1 MPNKTRKDSN
11 QTLHK
16 VILHIDLDAFF
27 ALVEEISHPEWGGR
41 PIIVGADPKQGK
53 GRGVVSTCNYEARKF
68 GIHSAMPISQA
79 WKLCPGAIYLP
90 VNMSLYEEISKRI
103 INILKPFADRLEQV
117 SIDEAFLDISR
128 KVTDLN
134 EAKALAT
141 KIKSIIVDR
150 ESLTC
155 SIGIGP
161 NKLVAKIASDHR
173 KPNGLTIVS
182 KANVKKFLA
191 PLKVEKLG
199 GVGSKTK
206 ERLNSIGIITI
217 NDLASYDINKLKDIF
232 GAWGEEFHRMAHGI
246 DESEIIEEWI
256 PKSFSREYTFD
267 QDTTDL
273 NKIGFIVNKLCEEVT
288 LETEKNGFS
297 FRTITVK
304 IRYEN
309 FETHTHSK
317 TLSFPTSNTEIL
329 KNNSMMLL
337 SPFLGSD
344 RKIRLVGIRASNL
357 SEKTYQKTLERNNHF
372 YSLRASNV

>member
-1 MPNKTRKDSN
+1 MLTKTRNDCN
-11 QTLHK
+11 QTSHR

-27 ALVEEISHPEWGGR
+27 ASIEEVNHPELKGR

-68 GIHSAMPISQA
+68 GLHSAMPISHA
-79 WKLCPGAIYLP
+79 WKLCPEAAYLP
-90 VNMSLYEEISKRI
+90 VNMPLYEEVSKRI
-103 INILKPFADRLEQV
+103 INILKPIADRLEQV
-117 SIDEAFLDISR
+117 SIDEAFLDISH
-128 KVTDLN
+128 KIADLK
-134 EAKALAT
+134 EAQTLA
-141 KIKSIIVDR
+141 KEIKSIIMDR

-182 KANVKKFLA
+182 KNDVRKFLA
-191 PLKVEKLG
+191 PLNVEKLG
-199 GVGSKTK
+199 GIGSKTK
-206 ERLNSIGIITI
+206 ERLNSIGIKTI
-217 NDLASYDINKLKDIF
+217 DNLASYDINKLKDIF

-267 QDTTDL
+267 QDTSNF
-273 NKIGFIVNKLCEEVT
+273 NKIKFIVNKLCEEVT
-288 LETEKNGFS
+288 LETKENGFS

-317 TLSFPTSNTEIL
+317 TLSFPTSSTETMKNTSMIL
-329 KNNSMMLL
+329 LR
-337 SPFLGSD
+337 PFLRSD
-344 RKIRLVGIRASNL
+344 RRIRLLGIRASNL
-357 SEKTYQKTLERNNHF
+357 SEKAHQKTLEGTNHS
-372 YSLRASNV
+372 YSLRTVDL

>member
-1 MPNKTRKDSN
+1 MPNKIRKNSN
-11 QTLHK
+11 QTSHK

-27 ALVEEISHPEWGGR
+27 ASVEEVNRPEIKGR

-68 GIHSAMPISQA
+68 GIHSAMPISHA
-79 WKLCPGAIYLP
+79 WNLCPEAIYLP

-103 INILKPFADRLEQV
+103 INILKSFADRLEQV
-117 SIDEAFLDISR
+117 SIDEAFLDISH
-128 KVTDLN
+128 KVADLK
-134 EAKALAT
+134 EAKILAKT
-141 KIKSIIVDR
+141 IKSIIVDR

-161 NKLVAKIASDHR
+161 NKLVAKIASDHK

-182 KANVKKFLA
+182 EDKVRKFLA
-191 PLKVEKLG
+191 PLNVEKLVG
-199 GVGSKTK
+199 IGSKTK
-206 ERLNSIGIITI
+206 ERLNSMGIKTI
-217 NDLASYDINKLKDIF
+217 DDLASYNINKLKDIF
-232 GAWGEEFHRMAHGI
+232 GVWGEEFHRMAHGI
-246 DESEIIEEWI
+246 DESEIIEEWM

-267 QDTTDL
+267 QDTSDL
-273 NKIGFIVNKLCEEVT
+273 NKIKFIVNKLCEEVT
-288 LETEKNGFS
+288 LETKDTGFS

-317 TLSFPTSNTEIL
+317 TLSFPTSSTEIM
-329 KNNSMMLL
+329 KNTSMMLL
-337 SPFLGSD
+337 SSFLGSD

-357 SEKTYQKTLERNNHF
+357 SEKTHQKTLEG
-372 YSLRASNV
+372 

>member
-1 MPNKTRKDSN
+1 MLKKAGKDSN
-11 QTLHK
+11 QTSHK

-27 ALVEEISHPEWGGR
+27 ASVEEVNHPEWKGR

-68 GIHSAMPISQA
+68 GIHSAMPISRA
-79 WKLCPGAIYLP
+79 WKLCPEALYLP
-90 VNMSLYEEISKRI
+90 VNMLLYEEISKRI
-103 INILKPFADRLEQV
+103 INSLRPFADRLEQV
-117 SIDEAFLDISR
+117 SIDEAFLDISN
-128 KVTDLN
+128 KVADLK
-134 EAKALAT
+134 ETKTLAK
-141 KIKSIIVDR
+141 KIKSIIIDR
-150 ESLTC
+150 ENLTC

-161 NKLVAKIASDHR
+161 NKLVAKIASDYR

-182 KANVKKFLA
+182 KDEVRKFLA
-191 PLKVEKLG
+191 PLNVEKLG
-199 GVGSKTK
+199 GIGSKTK
-206 ERLNSIGIITI
+206 ERLNSIGIKTI
-217 NDLASYDINKLKDIF
+217 DDLASYDINKLKNIF

-256 PKSFSREYTFD
+256 PKSFSREHTFD

-273 NKIGFIVNKLCEEVT
+273 NKIRFIINKLCEEIT
-288 LETEKNGFS
+288 LEIKENGFS

-317 TLSFPTSNTEIL
+317 TLIFPSSSNEIM
-329 KNNSMMLL
+329 KNTSMMLL

-357 SEKTYQKTLERNNHF
+357 SEKTHQKTLEGTNS
-372 YSLRASNV
+372 YSIKIADV